1 MAASAAALTGLPR
14 GLLSSEDEF
23 GLIDKLREHKSY
35 CDSEGYKNKYFLNK
49 FHLFFNYLS
58 A

>member
-1 MAASAAALTGLPR
+1 MAASAAALTGLP
-14 GLLSSEDEF
+14 GFLSSEDEF